1 MQWQNSAIIGQALLI
16 FAHYLSSTLWKALFV
31 AYGRP
36 YAIAAGLKI
45 IQDFLAFL
53 QPQLLRVLLLYISAY
68 QNSRFGYNHPSDFQ
82 GFAIAVLM
90 FVASIIQTVCLN
102 QVCQIPLFSPCALLI
117 PCSVFPTMLRNWVR
131 NKSMVQSTIIEFM

>member
-16 FAHYLSSTLWKALFV
+16 LAHHLFSTLWKALFV

-45 IQDFLAFL
+45 TQDFLAFL

-68 QNSRFGYNHPSDFQ
+68 QGSRFGYSRPSDFQ

-102 QVCQIPLFSPCALLI
+102 QVCQILLFSPCVLLF
-117 PCSVFPTMLRNWVR
+117 PCSVFPTML
-131 NKSMVQSTIIEFM
+131 

>member
-1 MQWQNSAIIGQALLI
+1 MQCQNSAIIGRALPIL
-16 FAHYLSSTLWKALFV
+16 AHYLFSTLWKALFV

-53 QPQLLRVLLLYISAY
+53 QPQLLRILLVYISAY
-68 QNSRFGYNHPSDFQ
+68 QDSRFGHNHPSDFQ
-82 GFAIAVLM
+82 GFTIAVFM

-102 QVCQIPLFSPCALLI
+102 QVCTVFLSLCFTDSLFSISNDASKLG
-117 PCSVFPTMLRNWVR
+117 T
-131 NKSMVQSTIIEFM
+131 